1 MSMRVGLLRPFLSA
15 GRLLVASL
23 LVVCVSF
30 ALRGETPIA
39 PAPAGQIAPPAS
51 DPPAPLVPLE
61 PSDAET
67 VFTDLFQPP
76 PENEGPVVEL
86 PETRVIGRPDA
97 FPANP
102 LPNSD
107 AISPNRIP
115 TPLAETASSVTLIT
129 EEQIRETKQELVLDV
144 LRGKPGVDV
153 VQQGSKGGITSLF
166 LRGTNSAQ
174 AKVLLDGIPIN
185 DPSNATRGF
194 DFSSL
199 TVDNV
204 ERIEV
209 LRGPQSVLYGSDAI
223 GGVVNIITKRGQGPG
238 TARFSA
244 MGGSYGTSR
253 EGLSVSGGDER
264 AYYSIGGSYTNIN
277 GFSAAD
283 YRLGNPEAD
292 GYKNGSI
299 SGRFGVN
306 PNESF
311 NIDYV
316 FRYSDVQTDVD
327 NFSFVTGLPFDN
339 LIRRN
344 LSKQFYQRLQL
355 QQFQLDG
362 AIEHRVGFGH
372 TNYDR
377 LDTAPDA
384 FVPPFFHGQTH
395 TMDYLCNILLY
406 EGNTLSGGAT
416 YYVEDASSSF
426 QSTLEQNQRSAYV
439 QDQILW
445 GERIAFTAGARWDE
459 NSRAGPAN
467 TYRTTALYKHLETNT
482 RFFGT
487 LGTGFRAPALAEN
500 LFQFGNPNLRPE
512 TSKGWDC
519 GLEQVLTENWTVG
532 ATYFRNDLRNLIVF
546 DFNTFSL
553 QNVGQAR
560 TSGVETFA
568 NWAVDDSTNVLF
580 TYTLTDTLDYDTGRQ
595 LLRRPRDK
603 ASINLS
609 RRFADN
615 RAQGNLYFV
624 YVGDRLDTRNVVL
637 DPYIT
642 VNLSGTYDWSDRCQL
657 FARIDNLFNEVY
669 YEVNGYGVAGVSG
682 YAGLNL
688 LF

>member
-1 MSMRVGLLRPFLSA
+1 M
-15 GRLLVASL
+15 
-23 LVVCVSF
+23 
-30 ALRGETPIA
+30 
-39 PAPAGQIAPPAS
+39 
-51 DPPAPLVPLE
+51 DPGAVE
-61 PSDAET
+61 VT
-67 VFTDLFQPP
+67 FTDLFQPP
-76 PENEGPVVEL
+76 PENEGPLVEL
-86 PETRVIGRPDA
+86 PETRVVGRPDA

-102 LPNSD
+102 LPAGD
-107 AISPNRIP
+107 AITPNRIP
-115 TPLAETASSVTLIT
+115 TPLSETASSITVIT
-129 EEQIRETKQELVLDV
+129 EEEIRETRQELVLDI

-153 VQQGSKGGITSLF
+153 VQQGAKGGISSVF
-166 LRGTNSAQ
+166 LRGTNSAH
-174 AKVLLDGIPIN
+174 AKILLDGVPIN

-223 GGVVNIITKRGQGPG
+223 GGTINIITKRGQGPG

-253 EGLSVSGGDER
+253 ETLTVSGGDDK
-264 AYYSIGGSYTNIN
+264 AYYSLGGGFTIIN
-277 GFSAAD
+277 GFSSAD
-283 YRLGNPEAD
+283 YRAGNPEAD
-292 GYKNGSI
+292 GYSNGTL
-299 SGRFGVN
+299 SGRFGIN
-306 PNESF
+306 PNESL

-316 FRYSDVQTDVD
+316 FRYSDAKSEVD
-327 NFSFVTGLPFDN
+327 DFSFATGLPFDN
-339 LIRRN
+339 LIRKN
-344 LSKQFYQRLQL
+344 LSKQFYQRLQF

-362 AIEHRVGFGH
+362 MIEHRVGFGH

-377 LDTAPDA
+377 RDTDPGA

-395 TMDYLCNILLY
+395 TIDYLCNVQMM

-426 QSTLEQNQRSAYV
+426 QSNLEQNQRSVYV
-439 QDQILW
+439 QDQVLW
-445 GERIAFTAGARWDE
+445 GDRVAFTIGGRWDE
-459 NSRAGPAN
+459 NSRAGPAS
-467 TYRTTALYKHLETNT
+467 TYRSTALYKHLETNT

-500 LFQFGNPNLRPE
+500 LFQFGNPNLKPE
-512 TSKGWDC
+512 TSKGWDV
-519 GLEQVLTENWTVG
+519 GVEQLMTEGWTVG

-553 QNVGQAR
+553 ENVGQAR
-560 TSGVETFA
+560 TSGVEAFTNFA
-568 NWAVDDSTNVLF
+568 LSDATQVGLF
-580 TYTLTDTLDYDTGRQ
+580 YTLTDTLDLDTGAP

-603 ASINLS
+603 ASMNLS
-609 RRFADN
+609 HRFADG
-615 RAQGNLYFV
+615 RTQGNLYVV

-637 DPYIT
+637 HPYIT
-642 VNLSGTYDWSDRCQL
+642 VNATGTYDWNDRCQL

-669 YEVNGYGVAGVSG
+669 NEVNGYGVAGISG
-682 YAGLNL
+682 YVGAQL